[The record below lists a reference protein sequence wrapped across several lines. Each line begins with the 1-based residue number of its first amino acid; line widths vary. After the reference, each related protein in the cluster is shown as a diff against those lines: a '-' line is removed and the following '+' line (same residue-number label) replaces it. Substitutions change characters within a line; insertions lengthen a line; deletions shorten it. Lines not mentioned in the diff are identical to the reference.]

1 MRIPEIRDRLREL
14 ASELSCPELNLLA
27 SELSR
32 RPVRRRAAPSSAPM
46 TKEMRDAIRAYI
58 RAYHVAHP
66 DRPQADVARVFNVNP
81 GRVSEALNGFR
92 S

>member
-14 ASELSCPELNLLA
+14 AGELSCPELDLLA

-46 TKEMRDAIRAYI
+46 TAEMRDAIRAFHI
-58 RAYHVAHP
+58 AHP
-66 DRPQADVARVFNVNP
+66 DRPQVEVARVFNVNP